1 MIDSD
6 HYVGQVLDEKY
17 RLERLLGRGGMGAV
31 YLATHLGTERYVALK
46 LITPQFMRNEE
57 FVARFKREARAAGRL
72 RHPNVVDVTDFGF
85 AQAGGESVAYLVME
99 YLDGCTL
106 GDVLT
111 EEKQLPLE
119 WVVDILEQVCSAVHE
134 AHQQGVVHRDL
145 KPENI
150 WLEPNRLGGYRVKV
164 LDFGIAKLAETDPN
178 ADDSGNLSTT
188 SPERKTKTPSKLGT
202 ALFGRASTNLD
213 GAQPGHE
220 SQKHKSQDESP
231 SHGDQDVATLIL
243 ADELEEESVTK
254 LTDGETSISGG
265 TAGDETQIFDQA
277 VESGAVKSIDV
288 VPGSGEWSDD
298 DQTLMF
304 DEAHSGRAVAGR
316 QTNLHPNTT
325 QGTELTRVGAIMGTP
340 LYMSPEQCAA
350 KSLDA
355 RSDIYSLGVIAYQM
369 LAGEPPFNG
378 STSTVM
384 RSHIEIAPPHL
395 QGRVKKV
402 RKRAAQVV
410 MDALAKD
417 PADRPQTAAA
427 FANSL
432 RAEAEGIG
440 ALYRRAFALYSEYF
454 PKFLKL
460 SLIAHLPVIV
470 IVVLAIGLEFL
481 QKPLWDSGIGGKVVV
496 VTLSIVFGL
505 LQMAAYFVAA
515 STISGVTAVIVTQ
528 LAVAPLQPVELRT
541 GFALLKHRWRAF
553 LTTSI
558 RITIRQLIGFV
569 LLVVPGIVVTIRY
582 GLYAPVVL
590 MEGLEKKAALRRA
603 RELASRSWRTV
614 IVIMLLQIMLPLI
627 VSALI
632 GRIGVRGDD
641 EKAPAAVSQTA
652 KTASGGT
659 GVELS
664 SNTGLEI
671 STEEGQ
677 PAEGEQGLHISTS
690 SRDIYEQLSG
700 LINIFLI
707 PLAAIVTALLYL
719 KMRQLGGEPLSAALE
734 KIEEIDIGRSEW
746 QQRMRTRLSLH
757 PSRGSKPSSRA
768 DQESA
773 KTPSRQD
780 RQEG

>member
-85 AQAGGESVAYLVME
+85 AHAGGEAVAYLVME

-106 GDVLT
+106 GDILT

-134 AHQQGVVHRDL
+134 AHAQGVVHRDL

-164 LDFGIAKLAETDPN
+164 LDFGIAKLAETDPSP
-178 ADDSGNLSTT
+178 DDSEKPSAAAQLKVQAPANVGTMSSESESKRLGGQPTDH
-188 SPERKTKTPSKLGT
+188 ER
-202 ALFGRASTNLD
+202 
-213 GAQPGHE
+213 
-220 SQKHKSQDESP
+220 QKPTREEVDI
-231 SHGDQDVATLIL
+231 ATLIL
-243 ADELEEESVTK
+243 PDGGTEKSSIKESE
-254 LTDGETSISGG
+254 ETSRSEPRVE
-265 TAGDETQIFDQA
+265 AETQIFELA
-277 VESGAVKSIDV
+277 AESGTTSIE
-288 VPGSGEWSDD
+288 VPSLSGKPIDD

-304 DEAHSGRAVAGR
+304 DQSNTARAAAHRE
-316 QTNLHPNTT
+316 TKLHPNTT

-369 LAGEPPFNG
+369 LVGEPPFSGVTGN
-378 STSTVM
+378 VM
-384 RSHIEIAPPHL
+384 RNHIETAPPHL
-395 QGRVKKV
+395 RGRVKKV
-402 RKRAAQVV
+402 PKRAAQVV

-454 PKFLKL
+454 PKFLRL
-460 SLIAHLPVIV
+460 SLIAHLPVI
-470 IVVLAIGLEFL
+470 IVVALTVVLKLFE
-481 QKPLWDSGIGGKVVV
+481 KPMWDSGTGGKVVV
-496 VTLSIVFGL
+496 VTLTIVFGL

-515 STISGVTAVIVTQ
+515 SAISGVTAVIVTQ

-541 GFALLKHRWRAF
+541 GFALLKLRWRAF
-553 LTTSI
+553 LKTSI
-558 RITIRQLIGFV
+558 RVTIRQIIGFV
-569 LLVVPGIVVTIRY
+569 LLVVPGIIVTIRY

-614 IVIMLLQIMLPLI
+614 IIIMLLQIMIPMI
-627 VSALI
+627 VGGLI
-632 GRIGVRGDD
+632 GRIGVRGNG
-641 EKAPAAVSQTA
+641 EKARSTSSQPAQPANE
-652 KTASGGT
+652 T
-659 GVELS
+659 GVQLS
-664 SNTGLEI
+664 SGNGLQV
-671 STEEGQ
+671 STENVQ
-677 PAEGEQGLHISTS
+677 SKGEKGLHISTS
-690 SRDIYEQLSG
+690 SSSGEIYQQLSG
-700 LINIFLI
+700 LINILVI
-707 PLAAIVTALLYL
+707 PLAAIVSALLYL

-734 KIEEIDIGRSEW
+734 KVEEIDIGRSEW
-746 QQRMRTRLSLH
+746 QRRMRTRLSFH
-757 PSRGSKPSSRA
+757 PSRGSSKPNSRT
-768 DQESA
+768 D
-773 KTPSRQD
+773 
-780 RQEG
+780 